1 MKISREKIVLFVV
14 DFLALNLAYVSSYLL
29 RYESGWFKVVAVAPE
44 FRHLF
49 VPSLIVSCG
58 WLLIF
63 LLRGMYRT
71 LYGQSPVDILFNVI
85 RASLVGIFIIFL
97 ITIDLRQPLSP
108 SRVVLMSYWGFLI
121 LYVGAGR
128 VIIRLVQRRLL
139 ACGIGRRN
147 ALIVG
152 YNDRARS
159 FLRQIQRVPDMGY
172 RVCGF
177 LNSTV
182 DEEYLGVK
190 VLAGVEKLETTVK
203 RLGIREVILAPS
215 PADREQLPGV
225 ISRLANLHVG
235 VKMLP
240 DLTETLYGRVRTAA
254 IRGVPLIDVFPDL
267 LSPGER
273 SLKRAL
279 DILVS
284 LIVLVVGSPVLLLI
298 VLAIRLDSRGPAL
311 YVQKRVGR
319 GGRIFTLYKFRSM
332 VHNAEAY
339 TGPVWAGKR
348 DPRITRVGHF
358 MRKLHLDELPQFINV
373 LIGDMSLVGPRPER
387 PAFVEQFR
395 DKIPLYERRLNVK
408 PGITGWAQVKHKY
421 DESLTDV
428 MDKLRYDLFYLENM
442 SLALDLKIILSTV
455 GVILSGRGH

>member
-1 MKISREKIVLFVV
+1 VKISREKIVLFVV